1 MAVHNSEI
9 AAIFDEVADLL
20 ELEGANT
27 FRVRAY
33 RNSALTLGA
42 MPRSLADMLARG
54 EDLSELPG
62 IGKDLAGKI
71 GEIVRGGKL
80 PALEELRARTPPHI
94 RELLR
99 IPGLGPKRVRILR
112 DDLGIKWHMDSMRS
126 AWRNRS
132 SKSTA

>member
-9 AAIFDEVADLL
+9 AAIFDEVAELL
-20 ELEGANT
+20 ELDGANA

-33 RNSALTLGA
+33 QNAGLTLGA
-42 MPRSLADMLARG
+42 MPKSLAEMLVRG

-71 GEIVRGGKL
+71 AEIVRSGKL
-80 PALEELRARTPPHI
+80 ATLEELRARTPPHI

-99 IPGLGPKRVRILR
+99 SPAWDQSGYASCAMILAS
-112 DDLGIKWHMDSMRS
+112 K
-126 AWRNRS
+126 AWP
-132 SKSTA
+132 T